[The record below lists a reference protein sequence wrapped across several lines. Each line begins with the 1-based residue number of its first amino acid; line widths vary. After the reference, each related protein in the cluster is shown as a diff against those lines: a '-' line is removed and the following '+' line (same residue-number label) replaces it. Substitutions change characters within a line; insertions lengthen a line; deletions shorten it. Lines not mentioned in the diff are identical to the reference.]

1 MTASVNVEREKSRI
15 QEKLSLLY
23 LRLNGFFVVPNF
35 IAHSPEDAKNR
46 AEIDALAIRF
56 PHHREPEVQIEP
68 DAYLQFSTEHI
79 DFVLC
84 EVKSRRSTLQF
95 NESLLSNDEPL
106 ASALRWSG
114 LFLESEVTSLAP
126 KLRAALKPSDKQEFS
141 IPTVVGPRQT
151 RIRGLLC
158 CPEIDKHRKNQ
169 PWFIPGPIMF
179 DFVRKRFCEEQAIRT
194 CAKNYKPEL
203 WADCEG
209 IVRFFKEKY
218 EPAKSDMNTL
228 YNYLGIASAKTG

>member
-1 MTASVNVEREKSRI
+1 MNIQREKSRT

-35 IAHSPEDAKNR
+35 IAHSPENARNR
-46 AEIDALAIRF
+46 AEIDALAVRF

-68 DAYLQFSTEHI
+68 DAYLQFSTAHV

-84 EVKSRRSTLQF
+84 EVKSRESPLQF

-106 ASALRWSG
+106 ASVLRWSG
-114 LFLESEVTSLAP
+114 LFLESEVMSLAP
-126 KLRAALKPSDKQEFS
+126 QLRAALKPSDKQEFS
-141 IPTVVGPRQT
+141 IPTVLGPRHT

-179 DFVRKRFCEEQAIRT
+179 EFIGKRFCEEQAIRT
-194 CAKNYKPEL
+194 CAKNYNPEL
-203 WADCEG
+203 WAEYEG
-209 IVRFFKEKY
+209 IVRFFKENEASKT
-218 EPAKSDMNTL
+218 KSMDTL
-228 YNYLGIASAKTG
+228 YSYLGIGV